1 MIFNHEIKEYNLNLI
16 SLNLLLSEKIELEIS
31 NFLYENNLKLNLN
44 SRDLNN
50 IFKHFIINEIL
61 SQFNQNFDNIL
72 VFNPN
77 FSLKFLQI
85 SYEEEACKA
94 IIHKILDKSIK
105 IFNFNVFLLSEELNV
120 DTQLI
125 YKFKKIL
132 QNKPET
138 NFKKIKEYTEKN
150 NLKNLES
157 KIKNSLQTKLL
168 LNK

>member
-31 NFLYENNLKLNLN
+31 NFLYEHNLKLKLN

-61 SQFNQNFDNIL
+61 SQLKENLDNIL
-72 VFNPN
+72 IFNPE
-77 FSLKFLQI
+77 FSLKILNLTF
-85 SYEEEACKA
+85 EEEDCKS
-94 IIHKILDKSIK
+94 IIHKIFNKSIK
-105 IFNFNVFLLSEELNV
+105 IFNFNVFFLSDQLNV

-125 YKFKKIL
+125 YKLKKTL

-138 NFKKIKEYTEKN
+138 NFKKIKDYTETN
-150 NLKNLES
+150 NLKHLEA
-157 KIKNSLQTKLL
+157 KIKNSLQTKLI

>member
-31 NFLYENNLKLNLN
+31 NFLYENNLKININ

-61 SQFNQNFDNIL
+61 SHFKQNIDNVL
-72 VFNPN
+72 VFNQELN
-77 FSLKFLQI
+77 LKILNLTF
-85 SYEEEACKA
+85 EEEACKA
-94 IIHKILDKSIK
+94 IIHKILNKSIK
-105 IFNFNVFLLSEELNV
+105 IFNFNVFVISEELSV

-125 YKFKKIL
+125 YKLKKIL

-150 NLKNLES
+150 NLKHLEA